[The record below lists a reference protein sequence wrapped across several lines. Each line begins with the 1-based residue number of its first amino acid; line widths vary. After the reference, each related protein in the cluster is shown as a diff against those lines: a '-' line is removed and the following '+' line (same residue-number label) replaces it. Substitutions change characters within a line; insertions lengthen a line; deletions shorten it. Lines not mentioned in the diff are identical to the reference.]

1 MRQSAPLLNLLVC
14 LCVGLWLCLTGLG
27 ARLARGLR
35 LGGMNARRGGFYVY
49 RLASSDRSGWP
60 LSSGGAVPMRAR
72 RSKRRC

>member
-1 MRQSAPLLNLLVC
+1 MRPSAVLISLACRLCVVLLWLWMVTIPLLE
-14 LCVGLWLCLTGLG
+14 
-27 ARLARGLR
+27 RGLR

-72 RSKRRC
+72 RSKRPC